1 MNTYATIIVKNSNKA
16 LAQEV
21 ISELLGD
28 SSGLNLFKIE
38 LKGSLNRKYWASYGP
53 FLTEEFEALK
63 ASGLTFII
71 EEGQDYSSVFAVNNL
86 TKVIIEEE

>member
-1 MNTYATIIVKNSNKA
+1 MNTYATIIVRDSNKA

-21 ISELLGD
+21 ISELHGD

-38 LKGSLNRKYWASYGP
+38 LKGSFNRKYWTSYGP
-53 FLTEEFEALK
+53 FLTEEFEALE

-71 EEGQDYSSVFAVNNL
+71 EEGQDYSSVFALNNF
-86 TKVIIEEE
+86 TKVVVEEK